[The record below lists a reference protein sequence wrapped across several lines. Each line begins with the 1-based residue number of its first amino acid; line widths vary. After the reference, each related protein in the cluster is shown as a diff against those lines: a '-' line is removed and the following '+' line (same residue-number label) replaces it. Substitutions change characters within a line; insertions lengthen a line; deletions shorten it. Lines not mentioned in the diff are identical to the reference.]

1 MNWYKASIITGLF
14 NNKDHCA
21 ISDRLQRSIPY
32 MLYHRHFAT
41 LTQWVC
47 YSDIVIFPLTQP
59 QMVKQQK
66 KIVVQLHWL
75 YSDLE
80 DSTSCPFNVIII
92 LVPNTFLCSYKG
104 LFTFHK
110 ALENSQWNPRRSL
123 IYKKKFFSNL
133 KAKIFFSFF
142 WRKVLTFS
150 LPIFNF
156 FNFSLKISRLNVDW
170 TENLF
175 DACHLN
181 HWPLKLG
188 GNT

>member
-1 MNWYKASIITGLF
+1 MQFLIDSKDLYPTCCITG
-14 NNKDHCA
+14 
-21 ISDRLQRSIPY
+21 
-32 MLYHRHFAT
+32 T
-41 LTQWVC
+41 LPLSHSESV
-47 YSDIVIFPLTQP
+47 IVILSSFHWLSLRWLSN
-59 QMVKQQK
+59 KK

-110 ALENSQWNPRRSL
+110 ALENSQGNPRRSL

-175 DACHLN
+175 DTCHLN